1 MGKPKKVEVDD
12 DDAVFAQRALE
23 LKGARRD
30 PLPPPPPRFRD
41 VTPRPPDDRA
51 NRERSRDATARR
63 SRPPRAIPPPPRAA
77 APAGSLAAAGSS
89 PSRVP
94 STPRMPVLTPAPRP
108 RLLSN

>member
-63 SRPPRAIPPPPRAA
+63 SRPPRAILPPPSRRRPRGI
-77 APAGSLAAAGSS
+77 PRGGRLVTLARPLDPPDARPDAR
-89 PSRVP
+89 PP
-94 STPRMPVLTPAPRP
+94 PAPP
-108 RLLSN
+108 L